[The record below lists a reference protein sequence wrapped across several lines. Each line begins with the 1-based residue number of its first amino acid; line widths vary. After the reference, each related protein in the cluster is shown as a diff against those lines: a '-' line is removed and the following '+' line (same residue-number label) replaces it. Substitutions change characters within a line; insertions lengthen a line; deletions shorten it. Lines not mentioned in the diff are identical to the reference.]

1 VLNTAGSGRFYEKT
15 DFGDCG
21 LKSYM
26 VPTVG
31 PVKTEKVYVVNLYLS
46 SLSSALVARG
56 VSLTSSVY
64 GYLSGVSCA

>member
-1 VLNTAGSGRFYEKT
+1 VLNTAGSGRFEEKT
-15 DFGDCG
+15 DFGDCAP
-21 LKSYM
+21 LKSDI

-56 VSLTSSVY
+56 VSLTSSGC
-64 GYLSGVSCA
+64 GYLSGVS